1 MTIPALPIE
10 NSTIAERLFAEM
22 PSGFSAE
29 ALVENLLEI
38 RVFAPVLSNANDT
51 ITLTI
56 QDGVLTVSPRV
67 SYIDPEYIDMRKMTI
82 KNLVEYFNQKYPS
95 GYTQGGI
102 SVSLHEAAS
111 ATSLDLL
118 STVLLEGSLEIDT
131 SITLWPKF
139 TAPNYQL
146 IFSLMLT
153 LREHQQSVKNALR
166 QTDLRVASGQWLN
179 YWGDVLGIQRAT
191 SEIGFDENYRGRL
204 LWETIMPKT
213 NNWAIADILENALNG
228 RARVVDG
235 GAPFLL
241 VNATTGAQSDSKLL
255 FPEDLNNSSIVAPS
269 VDGAY
274 GELYYQQTSGRWY
287 ACVAAR
293 ANATT
298 PPIWKVLPDSR
309 HHLATS
315 SILAFSGL
323 LPTTPSVNNHD
334 YYDADTVVAI
344 PANRFRPLLSGSFSG
359 YIDITKISENGYQI
373 LDVRSVS
380 AGTTIDSGTMIS
392 IHLSYLETTPVL
404 PDGTTIISR
413 ISGTA
418 ESVAQYEISSFPTKN
433 IGSVSTSVNF
443 DAGYSLWSQI
453 NPGSP
458 FDTSEERNMN
468 KLGPLTGI
476 GTFTVYVEP
485 DREDGTISPRLYSLV
500 YQLVNRYKATGVSFI
515 VKPLQ

>member
-29 ALVENLLEI
+29 AMIENLLEI
-38 RVFAPVLSNANDT
+38 RVFAPALSNANDT

-56 QDGVLTVSPRV
+56 QDGILTVSPRV
-67 SYIDPEYIDMRKMTI
+67 SYIDPEYIDMRKLTI

-118 STVLLEGSLEIDT
+118 STILLEGSLEIDT

-139 TAPNYQL
+139 TSPNYQL

-153 LREHQQSVKNALR
+153 LREHQLSVKNALR

-255 FPEDLNNSSIVAPS
+255 FVEDLNNSSIVAPS
-269 VDGAY
+269 IEGAY
-274 GELYYQQTSGRWY
+274 YGQLYYQQSSGRWY
-287 ACVAAR
+287 TCVAPR
-293 ANATT
+293 VDTT
-298 PPIWKVLPDSR
+298 PAIWKVLPDSR

-323 LPTTPSVNNHD
+323 LPTVPSINNHD
-334 YYDADTVVAI
+334 YYDVDTVVVT
-344 PANRFRPLLSGSFSG
+344 PTGRTKGSFSG
-359 YIDITKISENGYQI
+359 YIDILKISDNGYQI
-373 LDVRSVS
+373 LHVNGVGSGV
-380 AGTTIDSGTMIS
+380 TIDSGSMIS
-392 IHLSYLETTPVL
+392 VASTYLSLNPVL

-418 ESVAQYEISSFPTKN
+418 ESIAEYEISSFPTKS
-433 IGSVSTSVNF
+433 IGSSINPVNF
-443 DAGYSLWSQI
+443 DVGYSLWSQI
-453 NPGSP
+453 TPGSA
-458 FDTSEERNMN
+458 FETSEERNMN

-485 DREDGTISPRLYSLV
+485 DQEDGTISPRLYSLV